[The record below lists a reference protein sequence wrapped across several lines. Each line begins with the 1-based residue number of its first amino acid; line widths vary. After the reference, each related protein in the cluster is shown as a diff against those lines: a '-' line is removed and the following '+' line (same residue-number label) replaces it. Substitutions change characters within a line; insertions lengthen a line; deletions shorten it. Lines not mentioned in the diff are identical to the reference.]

1 MSELDTAGQ
10 NLENSIQSFNQALH
24 RLEES
29 LVAAVSEVA
38 ELARRTGFEDGK
50 NAAIDQSDHDRSDLI
65 IREELEKS
73 KDREKELSLA
83 INEAKSAL
91 NLSIQDIKS
100 VLGHV

>member
-1 MSELDTAGQ
+1 MSELDIAGQ

-29 LVAAVSEVA
+29 LAIAVSEVA

-50 NAAIDQSDHDRSDLI
+50 NSAIEQIGSDRNDLI

-73 KDREKELSLA
+73 KDREKELTHA
-83 INEAKSAL
+83 IHEAKSAL
-91 NLSIQDIKS
+91 NLSIHEIKS